1 MVILLLLITWL
12 GMDYRS
18 ISAYLRAFPEQQIK
32 IGLDEEPS
40 HTAIR
45 NHMLRIPEAYLRRLN
60 MQLTKPY
67 QKGASQ
73 LTVQASAPVATR
85 RG

>member
-1 MVILLLLITWL
+1 MVILLLLKTWL

-18 ISAYLRAFPEQQIK
+18 ISSYLRAFPEQRIK
-32 IGLDEEPS
+32 IGLDEAPN

-45 NHMLRIPEAYLRRLN
+45 NHMLRMPEAYLRRLN
-60 MQLTKPY
+60 TQLTKPY

-73 LTVQASAPVATR
+73 QTVQATAPIATR
-85 RG
+85 HG